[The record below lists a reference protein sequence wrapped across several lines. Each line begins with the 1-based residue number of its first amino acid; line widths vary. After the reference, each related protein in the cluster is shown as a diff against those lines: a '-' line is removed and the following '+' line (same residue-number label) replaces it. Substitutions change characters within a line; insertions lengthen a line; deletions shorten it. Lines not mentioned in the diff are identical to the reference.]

1 MRLIRFL
8 AFLLLVLPTMN
19 GCVHRARVTNTAR
32 VDPLSLTLTV
42 SPNVGFAP
50 LNVLASIRVVDERR
64 VLVCP
69 QFNIAWG
76 VTDEPAESS
85 GFPGDSCWEDGPR
98 VHSPRPRILSL
109 RYPGEYLIV
118 ASMADSGVSLSD
130 RATVSVHGRTE

>member
-19 GCVHRARVTNTAR
+19 GCVHRARVTRA
-32 VDPLSLTLTV
+32 VEEPLYLKLTV
-42 SPNVGFAP
+42 SPSVGFAP
-50 LNVLASIRVVDERR
+50 LNVLASIRVVDDRR

-69 QFNIAWG
+69 AFNLVWG
-76 VTDEPAESS
+76 IKDEPAESS

-109 RYPGEYLIV
+109 RYPGEYLII
-118 ASMADSGVSLSD
+118 ASMADQGVSLSD